1 MPTASTTKKIQRVQ
15 RSGVSR
21 RAGQRRPVG
30 FPAAVVGVVVVGL
43 ILVLLARDA
52 RVNAHGDQPR
62 ANRDRWYQAYGL
74 YQCDSYLANP
84 PAPEQESDISTL
96 GNGLISIFP
105 LSDETAG
112 DNARMGKF
120 FEALDMEVTDTSVT
134 TADGTELKA
143 GDPCG
148 AGRNKT
154 TDTVIKLFVWPP
166 QASNRTE
173 PEVVTDD
180 FASVRFR
187 QDAGAYALALV
198 PESTDKIDLPGSVA
212 NLSDPEGTAPAPV
225 PSGATTETTAVEVP
239 VGDTT
244 VPSGEPSETTA
255 PSDDTAETTTP
266 PTTEG

>member
-1 MPTASTTKKIQRVQ
+1 MPPTSTTKKIQRVQ

-21 RAGQRRPVG
+21 RVGQRRPMA
-30 FPAAVVGVVVVGL
+30 FSAAVVGIIVVGV

-62 ANRDRWYQAYGL
+62 ANRDRWFQAYGL

-84 PAPEQESDISTL
+84 PAPEQEADISTL

-105 LSDETAG
+105 LSEETAG

-120 FEALDMEVTDTSVT
+120 FESLDMKVTDTSVT

-143 GDPCG
+143 GDACG
-148 AGRNKT
+148 AGKNKT
-154 TDTVIKLFVWPP
+154 TDTVIRLFVWPP
-166 QASNRTE
+166 QASNKTE
-173 PEVVTDD
+173 PEVIDDD

-187 QDAGAYALALV
+187 QDGGAYALALV
-198 PESTDKIDLPGSVA
+198 PESTTTIDLPGSVS

-225 PSGATTETTAVEVP
+225 APAGTTDTTAVEIP
-239 VGDTT
+239 ID
-244 VPSGEPSETTA
+244 ETTA
-255 PSDDTAETTTP
+255 PATETTEPAAETTAP